1 MSEIPP
7 SVPLPPHAP
16 LARYYSDESERRRRV
31 ASWFD
36 ASAADYDWIN
46 GVLSF
51 GSGNRYRRT
60 ALLRHGLA
68 PGMRTLDVAC
78 GTGVLAGYCQRV
90 VGERGLA
97 VGLDPSL
104 GMLLQAEG
112 RGVSRLIRSI
122 AEGLPFAD
130 ASFDLLT
137 MGYALRHVADIRLV
151 FREYRRVLRPGGKA
165 VVLEITAPESAFPRW
180 LTRLYFRGFVPL
192 VARLGQ
198 GGRSSRELM
207 QYYWD
212 TIDAC
217 VRPEEILQAL
227 RDAGFSRVGRHR
239 LLGLF
244 SEYWAIA

>member
-1 MSEIPP
+1 MPETPP
-7 SVPLPPHAP
+7 TAPLPPHAP
-16 LARYYSDESERRRRV
+16 LARYYADESERRRRV

-46 GVLSF
+46 GVLSC

-78 GTGVLAGYCQRV
+78 GTGVLTAHAQRI
-90 VGERGLA
+90 VGQDGLA
-97 VGLDPSL
+97 VGLDPST
-104 GMLLQAEG
+104 GMLFQASK
-112 RGVSRLIRSI
+112 RGVARLIRSA
-122 AEGLPFAD
+122 AEGLPFAA

-137 MGYALRHVADIRLV
+137 MGYALRHVADLRQV
-151 FREYRRVLRPGGKA
+151 FGEYRRVLRPGGKA
-165 VVLEITAPESAFPRW
+165 VVLEITAPEAGLPRR
-180 LTRLYFRGFVPL
+180 LTRFYFRGVVPL

-217 VRPEEILQAL
+217 VRPETILDAL
-227 RDAGFSRVGRHR
+227 RDAGFSQVGRHR
-239 LLGLF
+239 LMGLF